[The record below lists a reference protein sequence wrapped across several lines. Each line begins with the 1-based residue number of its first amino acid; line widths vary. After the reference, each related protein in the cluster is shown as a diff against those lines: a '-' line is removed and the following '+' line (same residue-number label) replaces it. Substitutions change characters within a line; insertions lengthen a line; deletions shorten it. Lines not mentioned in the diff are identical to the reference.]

1 MRYLSTC
8 DGENSRRRL
17 GDGSSSSQILELTLA
32 DAFAHSCCGDSGL
45 SERSWIANS
54 SSPSIGPSGVRSSV
68 VGFKT
73 KALHDKCV
81 RLRSSRSGLFLCQSL
96 QPFSSVSSAVECSCS
111 ARSTRLYPFCP
122 EQAPENAGCPVLHR
136 NRIPQLDNLRF
147 CKFRFQ
153 LVENGI
159 ADLACSH

>member
-32 DAFAHSCCGDSGL
+32 DAFAHSCCGGLGTEREKLDSEQL
-45 SERSWIANS
+45 VS
-54 SSPSIGPSGVRSSV
+54 PSGVRSSV